1 MWKRILST
9 EAFEVVATLLSIPQR
24 PDAAFE
30 IAFCFFFS
38 CSYKAILKE
47 NFISSKI
54 NFCSCFDKLLKT
66 IVPMFPYYNML
77 DIKIKNIKL
86 NTTVHVNSKYF
97 MPLQQMW
104 TK

>member
-1 MWKRILST
+1 MMLFLKSYRKILHLYTTKILHLYRKKRKSKKRILST

-54 NFCSCFDKLLKT
+54 NYLYLF
-66 IVPMFPYYNML
+66 
-77 DIKIKNIKL
+77 
-86 NTTVHVNSKYF
+86 
-97 MPLQQMW
+97 
-104 TK
+104 